1 MNRYLLKVGN
11 LYYVGSAKD
20 GKELF
25 TVDMKDA
32 CVFDEG
38 AINMRAL
45 KSLAKEF
52 GGAILTVSGDST
64 ELPEGGPVEVIEDI
78 TAWLEANRRAILGS
92 RASAAT
98 IAQYVQWL
106 SNRHS
111 PAIVSCWMSGVPTCL
126 NVSAFETKGG
136 QSKGFS
142 FCFILQAIGKL
153 NEVQQ
158 AKWDAMQ
165 YGIPLR
171 DNRRVLI
178 KDEHQ
183 VVFGQDERDTRE
195 TVLKGN
201 RKSGVSSM
209 NLK

>member
-1 MNRYLLKVGN
+1 MNRYFLKVGN

-25 TVDMKDA
+25 TADMKDA
-32 CVFDEG
+32 CVFNEG
-38 AINMRAL
+38 ATNMRAL

-78 TAWLEANRRAILGS
+78 TAWLEANKRAILGS
-92 RASAAT
+92 RASTAT

-106 SNRHS
+106 SNHHS
-111 PAIVSCWMSGVPTCL
+111 PAVVSCWMSGVPTCL

-142 FCFILQAIGKL
+142 FCLILQAIGKL

-171 DNRRVLI
+171 GNRRVLI
-178 KDEHQ
+178 EDESH
-183 VVFGQDERDTRE
+183 VVFDQDERDTRE
-195 TVLKGN
+195 TILKGN
-201 RKSGVSSM
+201 KQSGVSPM

>member
-1 MNRYLLKVGN
+1 MNRYFLKVGN

-25 TVDMKDA
+25 TTDMKDA
-32 CVFDEG
+32 CVFNEG
-38 AINMRAL
+38 ATNMRAL

-52 GGAILTVSGDST
+52 GGTIVAASGNSI
-64 ELPEGGPVEVIEDI
+64 ELPEGGMMEEIEDI
-78 TAWLEANRRAILGS
+78 NAWLGANKRAILGS
-92 RASAAT
+92 RASTST

-106 SNRHS
+106 SNHHS
-111 PAIVSCWMSGVPTCL
+111 PAVVSCWMSGVPTCL

-171 DNRRVLI
+171 GNRRVLI
-178 KDEHQ
+178 EDESH
-183 VVFGQDERDTRE
+183 VVFDQDERDTRE
-195 TVLKGN
+195 TILKGN
-201 RKSGVSSM
+201 KQSGVSPM

>member
-1 MNRYLLKVGN
+1 
-11 LYYVGSAKD
+11 
-20 GKELF
+20 
-25 TVDMKDA
+25 
-32 CVFDEG
+32 
-38 AINMRAL
+38 
-45 KSLAKEF
+45 
-52 GGAILTVSGDST
+52 
-64 ELPEGGPVEVIEDI
+64 
-78 TAWLEANRRAILGS
+78 
-92 RASAAT
+92 
-98 IAQYVQWL
+98 
-106 SNRHS
+106 
-111 PAIVSCWMSGVPTCL
+111 MSGVPACL

-136 QSKGFS
+136 QSKSFS

-158 AKWDAMQ
+158 AKWDAML

-195 TVLKGN
+195 TILKGN
-201 RKSGVSSM
+201 RQSGVSSM